1 MTFVRGA
8 WRFLVGVKDVL
19 VLLLLLLFFLGLWAA
34 LHTRGAS
41 NVPNG
46 AALVLDLDGPIVD
59 QASQQS
65 PFGAVTGGTSRLS
78 EIEVRDVVR
87 AIDTARTDG
96 RIKLIVLQLDAF
108 IGAGQA
114 NLQSIAASL
123 KAFRASGKPVY
134 AYATAYTDASYYLA
148 AQANHTWIN
157 PLGGVL
163 LTGPGGTNLYFKKAL
178 AKLDVDIN
186 VFRVGKYK
194 SFVEPFTRTEAS
206 PEAKA
211 AEQALVDGLWKT
223 YTTDVHAARPSV
235 DVTAAFANLPARIN
249 AANGDFAHEAL
260 NAHLVDTIG
269 TRAAFGRSI
278 ANLVGVGDDKQPGAF
293 NGITLAKY
301 AAATKPSRSG
311 PAVGIVYVAGN
322 IVDGEAGPGT
332 AGGDTIA
339 KLVAKALTNN
349 DIKALVVRIDSP
361 GGSVL
366 ASERIREALAE
377 ASARGLPV
385 VASMGSVAASGGY
398 WVSTAASQVF
408 AQPSTITGSIGVFA
422 VIPTFNRALDHLGI
436 STDTTKSTPYTGDP
450 DILRGLTPESSM
462 ILQAS
467 VNDIYRRFTGL
478 VATARHLPVATV
490 DDIAQGRVW
499 TGDDALRL
507 KLVDHLGGLDAA
519 VAAAG
524 RAAKLGATPRTI
536 DIERTPSLL
545 IQLIGQ
551 SLGLG
556 GNSDDGTSSARDPF
570 AKLAQASRMQILG
583 ALGEAAAV
591 AGGSTIQAHCLECS
605 GLAPPRPA
613 NIARSADWLGTVAAL
628 IKH

>member
-8 WRFLVGVKDVL
+8 WRFLVGVKDLAVL
-19 VLLLLLLFFLGLWAA
+19 VLLLLLALAVWAA
-34 LHTRGAS
+34 FHTRTARIPDGS
-41 NVPNG
+41 
-46 AALVLDLDGPIVD
+46 ALVLDLDGPVVD
-59 QASQQS
+59 QSSERS
-65 PFGAVTGGTSRLS
+65 PFAAATGGPTGGN

-96 RIKLIVLQLDAF
+96 RIKLIVLQLDTF

-114 NLQSIAASL
+114 NLQSIAAAL
-123 KAFRASGKPVY
+123 QNFERSGKPVY

-148 AQANHTWIN
+148 AQANHAWIN

-178 AKLDVDIN
+178 DRLDVDVN

-211 AEQALVDGLWKT
+211 AEQALIDGLWKT
-223 YTTDVHAARPSV
+223 YTSDVHAARPDV
-235 DVTAAFANLPARIN
+235 DVTAAFANLPARIK
-249 AANGDFAHEAL
+249 AANGDFAKEAL
-260 NAHLVDTIG
+260 DAHLIDQVG
-269 TRAAFGRSI
+269 TRVAFGQAI
-278 ANLVGVGDDKQPGAF
+278 ARIVGTGDDKQPGAF
-293 NGITLAKY
+293 NGVKLDTY
-301 AAATKPSRSG
+301 ASATKPSRSG
-311 PAVGIVYVAGN
+311 PAVGVVYIAGN
-322 IVDGEAGPGT
+322 IVDGEAGAGT
-332 AGGDTIA
+332 AGGDTIS
-339 KLVAKALTNN
+339 KLVAKALTNS

-366 ASERIREALAE
+366 ASERIREALAQ
-377 ASARGLPV
+377 ATAKGLPV
-385 VASMGSVAASGGY
+385 IASMGPVAASGGY

-422 VIPTFNRALDHLGI
+422 VIPTFNRALDKLGI
-436 STDTTKSTPYTGDP
+436 TTDATKSTPYTGDP
-450 DILRGLTPESSM
+450 DVLRGLTPDSAT

-467 VNDIYRRFTGL
+467 IDDVYRRFTGL
-478 VATARHLPVATV
+478 VATARHLPVARV
-490 DDIAQGRVW
+490 DEIAQGRVW
-499 TGDDALRL
+499 TGADALNL

-519 VAAAG
+519 IAAAG
-524 RAAKLGATPRTI
+524 RAAKLGDKPRTI
-536 DIERTPSLL
+536 DVEKTPSLL
-545 IQLIGQ
+545 LQLVGQ

-556 GNSDDGTSSARDPF
+556 GGDTDDQARARDPF
-570 AKLAQASRMQILG
+570 AKIAAASRARIFG
-583 ALGEAAAV
+583 AIGEAAAI

-613 NIARSADWLGTVAAL
+613 NIARSADWLGAAAA
-628 IKH
+628 IVKQ